1 MAAGLAFMIWGETAH
16 PGIVGL
22 HGARL
27 ATSITLAVAAV
38 GWVGWA
44 VTGPRGTSRPLTVF
58 VCWTGLAGSVLL
70 FVHPAPAVC
79 WFTVFACVDAGAALS
94 AAVGVPLAGACC
106 AILVAGYVVGR
117 GDALATFAAVAFVA
131 YVVGSNRRST
141 ARAAMLTERSRI
153 ATELHDILGHSLTAL
168 SLQVE
173 AASAALETIGDTD
186 LALAHLAKAA
196 RLTRSGQEET
206 VAAVRTLRYGA
217 VGVHDLVKQLIDTS
231 GLAADLTVHGKPR
244 PLSAITG
251 MAVYRLLQEALTNA
265 GKHAPGT
272 KATVT
277 LSYEPE
283 TVIVT
288 VANATS
294 AGSDA
299 VSGGQ
304 GLHVMRERITQVG
317 GTLVTGATGG
327 LWRIEAQVPA

>member
-1 MAAGLAFMIWGETAH
+1 M
-16 PGIVGL
+16 
-22 HGARL
+22 
-27 ATSITLAVAAV
+27 
-38 GWVGWA
+38 
-44 VTGPRGTSRPLTVF
+44 
-58 VCWTGLAGSVLL
+58 
-70 FVHPAPAVC
+70 
-79 WFTVFACVDAGAALS
+79 
-94 AAVGVPLAGACC
+94 
-106 AILVAGYVVGR
+106 
-117 GDALATFAAVAFVA
+117 
-131 YVVGSNRRST
+131 
-141 ARAAMLTERSRI
+141 
-153 ATELHDILGHSLTAL
+153 
-168 SLQVE
+168 
-173 AASAALETIGDTD
+173 
-186 LALAHLAKAA
+186 
-196 RLTRSGQEET
+196 
-206 VAAVRTLRYGA
+206 RTLRYGA